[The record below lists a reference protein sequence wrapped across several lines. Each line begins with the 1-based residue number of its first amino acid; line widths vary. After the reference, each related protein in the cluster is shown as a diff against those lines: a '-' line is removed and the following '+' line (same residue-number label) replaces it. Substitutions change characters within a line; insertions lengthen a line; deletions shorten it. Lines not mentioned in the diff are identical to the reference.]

1 MTRSRAP
8 LLELTLFVSDLD
20 RSIAFF
26 SSLGLNVEAWPGA
39 EDTTADVTLSSPDA
53 PIIQLFRANDTNPP
67 TRCALGFQ
75 VTDVATVA
83 EALDRNG
90 FGWEC
95 SGPNRLHTRDP
106 EGNRVHVL
114 ALE

>member
-53 PIIQLFRANDTNPP
+53 PIIQLFKANDTTPP
-67 TRCALGFQ
+67 DAVRPRIPGHRRG
-75 VTDVATVA
+75 DGG
-83 EALDRNG
+83 R
-90 FGWEC
+90 
-95 SGPNRLHTRDP
+95 SPGP
-106 EGNRVHVL
+106 
-114 ALE
+114 

>member
-53 PIIQLFRANDTNPP
+53 PIIQLFKANDTTPP

-83 EALDRNG
+83 EALAR
-90 FGWEC
+90 
-95 SGPNRLHTRDP
+95 SAARSPSMPTQR
-106 EGNRVHVL
+106 
-114 ALE
+114 AS